1 MKIAVDPTTPVIQL
15 VQGLAL
21 VGLCLQGDGNG
32 GLVIVQSPDYIKDGK
47 TGSGYVPSFCRFD
60 ANPEKYHANF

>member
-60 ANPEKYHANF
+60 ANPVKYHANF